1 LQPLPPPPVR
11 RRSGFADE
19 GRRFPATFALLA
31 LNVLVFV
38 YEQLLSPPAQQDFLL
53 TWALIPARLT
63 GSSDFRAAG
72 ITNADFASPAPLTL
86 LSTLFLHGSIL
97 HLAFNMFT
105 LYGIGR
111 IVEGA
116 IRTGRFLL
124 LYFAAGIGS
133 SLACLVGYYGQAIPV
148 VGASGAVYGL
158 LAGYLLLLPPGPD
171 RTRSITWILA
181 LTFVPALP
189 FFDGG
194 GGFGGL
200 GQIAVWGHVGGFA
213 VGFVVMWLFL
223 LARRRSRT
231 IYRE

>member
-1 LQPLPPPPVR
+1 MQPLPPPPVH
-11 RRSGFADE
+11 RRSGFTAQWQ
-19 GRRFPATFALLA
+19 RFPATFTLIA
-31 LNVLVFV
+31 LNILVFV
-38 YEQLLSPPAQQDFLL
+38 YEQLLPPVAQDDFLL
-53 TWALIPARLT
+53 TWALIPVRLT
-63 GSSDFRAAG
+63 GWGNFAAAG

-86 LSTLFLHGSIL
+86 LTTLFLHGSTL

-116 IRTGRFLL
+116 LRTGRFLL

-133 SLACLVGYYGQAIPV
+133 SLACLIGYYGQAIPV

-171 RTRSITWILA
+171 RTRSIVWILA

-189 FFDGG
+189 FFNGG

-213 VGFVVMWLFL
+213 VGFAVMWLL
-223 LARRRSRT
+223 LLQRRRSRT
-231 IYRE
+231 YY